1 MCEIIETCGGSN
13 MAYKLTGLD
22 EIVAAALR
30 LSPVEKVRLVERV
43 VSTLESDVVAVA
55 KPPLE
60 TFKGILAHLGPGPS
74 DEDIEEAR
82 REIMKN
88 FPREDF

>member
-1 MCEIIETCGGSN
+1 MVD
-13 MAYKLTGLD
+13 KLIGLD
-22 EIVAAALR
+22 EVVAAALR

-43 VSTLESDVVAVA
+43 VSTLESDVIIPEQ
-55 KPPLE
+55 KPLE

-74 DEDIEEAR
+74 DEDIAEAR
-82 REIMKN
+82 REMMRN